1 MKLVIIEG
9 PGKRDTLK
17 KYLGN
22 EYDVFATK
30 GHVRDLP
37 AKSIAIDINH
47 NFEPKYEIMPDKRD
61 VIKTLLEKA
70 GDGSCHVHA
79 DVVEEVFS
87 FGFKG
92 VVHTDCE

>member
-37 AKSIAIDINH
+37 AKSIAIDIKHVSSICNSTIYLV
-47 NFEPKYEIMPDKRD
+47 NK
-61 VIKTLLEKA
+61 LLNKINLL
-70 GDGSCHVHA
+70 
-79 DVVEEVFS
+79 
-87 FGFKG
+87 
-92 VVHTDCE
+92 T